1 MEVTQRIAI
10 VMLLAGAVFGQITE
24 DRENSKDH
32 PLLTRQPGYFITSY
46 DEQEFSV
53 YEFPLGDGK
62 YQKVEGQYWE
72 FEYDLGEGKKK
83 AGPLQISRNYANA
96 IVGKGGVKL
105 YERVDAQSGDTTL
118 KFPNGGKSLWVH
130 LALANSGEF
139 YKMYVVEETQFEQ
152 KVEFTA
158 PTLAK
163 TLEEKGSVNLNSI
176 LFDTG
181 TSTLRPESQATLA
194 ALGGALQSLDSSS
207 FELRGHTD
215 NVGSAAANQRLSL
228 ARAEAVKA
236 YLVKNFNVDA
246 KRLSTAGLG
255 DTQPVASNSDEAG
268 RQLNRR
274 VEVVKK

>member
-1 MEVTQRIAI
+1 
-10 VMLLAGAVFGQITE
+10 MLF
-24 DRENSKDH
+24 RS
-32 PLLTRQPGYFITSY
+32 
-46 DEQEFSV
+46 
-53 YEFPLGDGK
+53 
-62 YQKVEGQYWE
+62 
-72 FEYDLGEGKKK
+72 
-83 AGPLQISRNYANA
+83 
-96 IVGKGGVKL
+96 
-105 YERVDAQSGDTTL
+105 

-255 DTQPVASNSDEAG
+255 DTQPVASNSDETG